1 MLSHLGLFLKNGN
14 NTGFHW
20 YNNNMGKIE
29 KSVDILIG
37 GPGGAGFGVTEALAD
52 ELVRCCS
59 DKIVIVEKE

>member
-1 MLSHLGLFLKNGN
+1 
-14 NTGFHW
+14 
-20 YNNNMGKIE
+20 MGKIE